1 MTDMIAGTH
10 TDNDLTKTE
19 RRRRDFEETTRFAFE
34 ASEQYLQ
41 DARDKTERLRAL
53 RLARERGEH

>member
-1 MTDMIAGTH
+1 MTDMNADTH
-10 TDNDLTKTE
+10 IGNELNKTE
-19 RRRRDFEETTRFAFE
+19 RRRREFEETTRFAFE

-53 RLARERGEH
+53 RLAREQGEH

>member
-1 MTDMIAGTH
+1 MNADTH
-10 TDNDLTKTE
+10 ADNDLTKTE
-19 RRRRDFEETTRFAFE
+19 RRRREFEETTRFAFE

-53 RLARERGEH
+53 RLAGERGEH

>member
-1 MTDMIAGTH
+1 MADI
-10 TDNDLTKTE
+10 DNNLNKTV

-41 DARDKTERLRAL
+41 SSRDKTERLRAL
-53 RLARERGEH
+53 RLARERGDH

>member
-1 MTDMIAGTH
+1 MTDLNTDTH
-10 TDNDLTKTE
+10 TDNDLSKTE

-34 ASEQYLQ
+34 ASEQCLQ
-41 DARDKTERLRAL
+41 ESRDKTERLRAL